1 MRKDNQRKSEIV
13 KIMSFEKV
21 LDELANAVL
30 EIQST
35 IDCSSYHPHE
45 IVTLA
50 LELTA
55 AS

>member
-1 MRKDNQRKSEIV
+1 
-13 KIMSFEKV
+13 MSNFEKV

-30 EIQST
+30 EVQGNL
-35 IDCSSYHPHE
+35 DCSSYHPQQ
-45 IVTLA
+45 IIAMA